1 MKKKVFFLIASI
13 VLVTLLYTKF
23 HSTPEI
29 KTAQIQSVK
38 TIEVSSILF
47 QETASFSGFIRGAK
61 QTDVAPKIGGYIVK
75 LSKEEGDIVHQGEI
89 LATLDGNE
97 ISATEKSA
105 LTSLQSFET
114 TIKETKKYYDQKVKE
129 AESTLNNASGSS
141 GIASAE
147 EVYKSAKRL
156 RDTELASLETQK
168 AGLSGSVLISQSN
181 ASNTVIRA
189 PFSGV
194 ITRKNTTLGS
204 FVSPGMP
211 IYSLASTDALEITVS
226 LPRTI
231 ALQITKGS
239 IVSVSNDTTTTKG
252 YVFSLASTG
261 EESSQQSIARIHFP
275 TESKMEALQLGE
287 YVNVSFNIGTPKTV
301 RFVPEQSIISL
312 YDDTFVYVVENNQA
326 KKQAVVLGVSSGD
339 DREILSGLSDG
350 MHVVTEGEH
359 TLSNNQSVKEIYGQ

>member
-1 MKKKVFFLIASI
+1 MKKKVFFLVAAI
-13 VLVTLLYTKF
+13 VFVTLLYTKF
-23 HSTPEI
+23 HSASETKTP
-29 KTAQIQSVK
+29 QIQSVK
-38 TIEVSSILF
+38 TKEVSSTLF

-61 QTDVAPKIGGYIVK
+61 QTDIAPKIGGYIIK
-75 LSKEEGDIVHQGEI
+75 LTKEEGDLVRQGEI

-105 LTSLQSFET
+105 LVSLQSFET

-141 GIASAE
+141 DIASAE
-147 EVYKSAKRL
+147 EAYKSAKRL
-156 RDTELASLETQK
+156 RDTELSSLETQE

-181 ASNTVIRA
+181 ASNAVIRA

-194 ITRKNTTLGS
+194 ITRKNTMLGA

-211 IYSLASTDALEITVS
+211 IYSIASTDALEITVS
-226 LPRTI
+226 LPRTT
-231 ALQITKGS
+231 ALQVTKNS

-275 TESKMEALQLGE
+275 IESKMEALQLGE
-287 YVNVSFNIGTPKTV
+287 YVNVSFNIGEPKTAI
-301 RFVPEQSIISL
+301 FIPEQSIISL
-312 YDDTFVYVVENNQA
+312 YDDTFVYVVENDQV
-326 KKQAVVLGVSSGD
+326 KKQAVVLGTSSENN
-339 DREILSGLSDG
+339 REILSGLSDG
-350 MHVVTEGEH
+350 MHVVIEGEH
-359 TLSNNQSVKEIYGQ
+359 TLSNNQSVKEIYVQ